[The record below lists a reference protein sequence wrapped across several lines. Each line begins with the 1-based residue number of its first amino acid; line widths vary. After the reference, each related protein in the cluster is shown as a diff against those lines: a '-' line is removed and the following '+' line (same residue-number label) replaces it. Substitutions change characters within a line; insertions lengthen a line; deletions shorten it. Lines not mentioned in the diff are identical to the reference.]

1 MLAKNLQQFIVKQ
14 AGVLSP
20 DYDQKIWNTLVN
32 RLQKGTLK
40 STPDLKET
48 NDDFLRNAG
57 PSFIGG
63 PLTRELDTDATKL
76 PTIGAHDLVSVY
88 LGKKILLSTLLD
100 KLRAQRD
107 TYNSASKYDK
117 YIIDRLWGPQND
129 TEELFNDIRVVAPP
143 PTKGKDTLTSFR
155 NNQAPMFWEGFF
167 PQLSALTYD
176 ISDKSFG
183 TSPAHYQGINDLISI
198 APDVMSKP
206 NILAHEFAHGY
217 SEDYDFPHEDDI
229 HENVSDATPGFLRL
243 RRRLLRS
250 GDIDNFFDEIPE
262 DKLLEWLNEE
272 LGVQEGAAVLLPEA
286 FEDFVELAGDT
297 TVTKSKEYPKHVL
310 LARNE
315 YRELMRKLY
324 EKGSPT
330 LQKFMRQLVIKGLP
344 RHTAKPFWQTIKD
357 VFNPNK
363 LKL

>member
-1 MLAKNLQQFIVKQ
+1 MVLKKMLAKNLQQFIVKQ

-183 TSPAHYQGINDLISI
+183 TSPAHYQGIN
-198 APDVMSKP
+198 
-206 NILAHEFAHGY
+206 
-217 SEDYDFPHEDDI
+217 
-229 HENVSDATPGFLRL
+229 
-243 RRRLLRS
+243 
-250 GDIDNFFDEIPE
+250 
-262 DKLLEWLNEE
+262 
-272 LGVQEGAAVLLPEA
+272 
-286 FEDFVELAGDT
+286 
-297 TVTKSKEYPKHVL
+297 
-310 LARNE
+310 
-315 YRELMRKLY
+315 
-324 EKGSPT
+324 
-330 LQKFMRQLVIKGLP
+330 
-344 RHTAKPFWQTIKD
+344 
-357 VFNPNK
+357 
-363 LKL
+363 